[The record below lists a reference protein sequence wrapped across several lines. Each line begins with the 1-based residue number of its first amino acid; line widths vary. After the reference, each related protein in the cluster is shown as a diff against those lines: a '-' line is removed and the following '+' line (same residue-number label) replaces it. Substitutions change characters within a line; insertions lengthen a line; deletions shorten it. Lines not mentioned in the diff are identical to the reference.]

1 MKIYRSLP
9 LAALIMFLN
18 SSCTHQKN
26 AQDNNPL
33 LHSNNLKI
41 SSKEIK
47 FEQLHKITPEVEIAY
62 KGESSQEIYSAIGFA
77 LIPILNSIYGD
88 SWKNFEGILFTALD
102 GYKIDIPTTRILK
115 YNPILAYRYKN
126 PQSPFTYNSKGNEGV
141 IELGPYYLVWDNIK
155 NPELI
160 KDGGYGWPYQ
170 IAEIETIRYASYY
183 SKVFPFNKANSS
195 IREGFEAFKKN
206 CMACHALKDQGG
218 QKGPQLWPYPPL
230 KRFGREKFTQWVLSP
245 QKLAPQTTMPALNP
259 ELSLRERK
267 KLASKIYLYLA
278 ALHKSKK

>member
-1 MKIYRSLP
+1 MKIFKNLH
-9 LAALIMFLN
+9 LAALIALTIFSCSHQNKSTAN
-18 SSCTHQKN
+18 SAFNSK
-26 AQDNNPL
+26 
-33 LHSNNLKI
+33 NLKI
-41 SSKEIK
+41 SSKEINI
-47 FEQLHKITPEVEIAY
+47 EQLQKITPEVEISY
-62 KGESSQEIYSAIGFA
+62 KGEYSQKIYNAIGFA
-77 LIPILNSIYGD
+77 LIPVLNSIYGE

-115 YNPILAYRYKN
+115 YNPVLTYRYKN
-126 PQSPFTYNSKGNEGV
+126 PQSPFTYDSKGNEGI

-170 IAEIETIRYASYY
+170 IAEIDTIRYASYY
-183 SKVFPFNKANSS
+183 SKVFPFKKVDSS

-259 ELSLRERK
+259 ELSLKERK

-278 ALHKSKK
+278 ALHKSKN